1 MRNNGPTP
9 AQTTKKK
16 IMWTSRPERK
26 RITTSLSVPGE
37 ENMGIRVEPQ
47 MTKEDRTTSMGFK
60 KKEPN
65 KVRSKANALGPDRT
79 VQSEHHS
86 EPQEATQLIK

>member
-1 MRNNGPTP
+1 
-9 AQTTKKK
+9 
-16 IMWTSRPERK
+16 
-26 RITTSLSVPGE
+26 
-37 ENMGIRVEPQ
+37 
-47 MTKEDRTTSMGFK
+47 MTKEDKTTPMGFE